1 MTTTAIPAATTAENL
16 KALLD
21 RAVMAAQDAA
31 LEVWPHGEGS
41 CGFAWT
47 SIKMRKNGRLH
58 KVLKEFGFSWSD
70 YEKAW
75 TYRACHVVKM
85 HPGTLWQSIDYRE
98 KIERAFS
105 GFLKVHGINSQ
116 VCTLI
121 D

>member
-21 RAVMAAQDAA
+21 RAMLEAQDAA

-47 SIKMRKNGRLH
+47 VIKMRKNGRLH
-58 KVLKEFGFSWSD
+58 QVLKDYGFSWSD

-75 TYRACHVVKM
+75 TYRACHKVKM

-98 KIERAFS
+98 KIERAFVR
-105 GFLKVHGINSQ
+105 FLNAHGVTAQ
-116 VCTLI
+116 VYTRI